1 MVSQAKSSILG
12 VLVVLFYSVPSV
24 GQSQSLVE
32 DMNPLLGPEYAQ
44 WLVGAMGR
52 IASKSERDEFH
63 SLSSDKSAAEFIQR
77 FWAQPE
83 HDLMRDIYEARG
95 AEADRAF
102 TESMIAGRRTDRG
115 TIYIL
120 YGPPKE
126 VEYEEFRNVE
136 DPDVLIW
143 RYDRKQSG
151 KGLDGKK
158 PGKLYRFVKV
168 GDVTRLFQKGGRLD
182 PEEQRRRNP
191 LRRP

>member
-1 MVSQAKSSILG
+1 MRKAE
-12 VLVVLFYSVPSV
+12 LVVVFFGALLLWGAPSAA
-24 GQSQSLVE
+24 QSQSLVE

-44 WLVGAMGR
+44 WLVGAMGE
-52 IASKSERDEFH
+52 IVSKSERAEFLSLTSDE
-63 SLSSDKSAAEFIQR
+63 DAAEFIQR

-83 HDLMRDIYEARG
+83 HDLVRDIYEARG
-95 AEADRAF
+95 AEADREF

-115 TIYIL
+115 TIFVL
-120 YGPPKE
+120 YGAPKE

-143 RYDRKQSG
+143 RYDRKESG
-151 KGLDGKK
+151 KGLSGKK
-158 PGKLYRFVKV
+158 PAKLYRFVKV
-168 GDVTRLFQKGGRLD
+168 GDLTRLFQKGGRLD